1 MFRIKLNKKDADKI
15 QESLKCIDDEYFL
28 EVNKKNVIVN
38 DMYHLNDNINIIIK
52 GNDRIHDY
60 YYLKIK
66 ERN

>member
-38 DMYHLNDNINIIIK
+38 DMYHLNDN
-52 GNDRIHDY
+52 DY
-60 YYLKIK
+60 YYGKIK
-66 ERN
+66 E

>member
-1 MFRIKLNKKDADKI
+1 MFRIKLNKRDADKI

-52 GNDRIHDY
+52 GYDGIHDY
-60 YYLKIK
+60 YYGKIK
-66 ERN
+66 E

>member
-52 GNDRIHDY
+52 VYDGIHDY
-60 YYLKIK
+60 YYGKIK
-66 ERN
+66 E

>member
-38 DMYHLNDNINIIIK
+38 DICII
-52 GNDRIHDY
+52 
-60 YYLKIK
+60 
-66 ERN
+66 